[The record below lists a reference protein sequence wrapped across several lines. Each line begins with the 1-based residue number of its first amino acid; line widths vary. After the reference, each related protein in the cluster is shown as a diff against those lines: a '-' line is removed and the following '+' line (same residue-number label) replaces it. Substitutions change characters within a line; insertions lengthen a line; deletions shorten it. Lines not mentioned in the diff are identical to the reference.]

1 MEEALVHLFQGLH
14 YALLGLVIAVSLGV
28 LGKAADWLVDE
39 AVELSSRSGIP
50 KVVIGATIVS
60 LGTTAPEAAVSVFA
74 AIQGQPGLALGNA
87 VGSIICDTGL
97 ILGLAS
103 VIAPLKLDRKIV
115 NRQGWIQLG
124 AAVALVAFS
133 FPWSTPGRS
142 FSAGGHLPQS
152 IGFVFLVCL
161 AVYMWQSVRWARQA
175 PGSTDGANGGGDR
188 TLVFSLAKL
197 IGAVA
202 VVVVS
207 ARILIPAVSEAANRL
222 DVPQSII
229 AATLVAFGTSLPE
242 LVTAVTAARKGHGEL
257 AVGNVVGADILNVLF
272 VAGAAAAVTPGGL
285 MAGGHFFLVLYPIML
300 FILLV
305 FRVGIIFSGSMM
317 KRPIGYV
324 LLLAYGVYLVI
335 IYLVPTGAG
344 HG

>member
-1 MEEALVHLFQGLH
+1 MEEALVHFFQGLH
-14 YALLGLVIAVSLGV
+14 SGLLGLVIAASLAV
-28 LGKAADWLVDE
+28 LAKAADWLVDE

-124 AAVALVAFS
+124 AAAALVACS
-133 FPWSTPGRS
+133 FPWSTPAQVFSSGGNLPRS
-142 FSAGGHLPQS
+142 VGV
-152 IGFVFLVCL
+152 IFLGCL
-161 AVYMWQSVRWARQA
+161 AVYMWQSIRWARQEPA
-175 PGSTDGANGGGDR
+175 ANGMAEEVEHHKLLFGLGK
-188 TLVFSLAKL
+188 LV
-197 IGAVA
+197 GAIA
-202 VVVVS
+202 LVVVA
-207 ARILIPAVSEAANRL
+207 ARVLIPAVSELAHRW

-242 LVTAVTAARKGHGEL
+242 LVTAVTAARRGHGEL

-300 FILLV
+300 LILLV
-305 FRVGIIFSGSMM
+305 FRVGIIFSGSLM
-317 KRPIGYV
+317 KRPFGYI
-324 LLLAYGVYLVI
+324 LLLAYAVYTVV
-335 IYLVPTGAG
+335 IYLVPSGAG
-344 HG
+344 QG